1 MSVEELLK
9 AFSKSLTLKD
19 KVDATEFGIK
29 GLSDIQQAELDQWY
43 TLSTRFPEAISQLNE
58 ALKDRTYLT
67 SSQELSLADAV
78 VLGKVMPFL
87 KQWTNEEIIAKR
99 HVIRWADLVQNTIL
113 VPEGEK
119 LKVSVDLEAPR
130 EIKAKP
136 EKKKNNENK
145 AEEKLKEETKEE
157 TKEEPKESKPSNEEE
172 SDKAVYK
179 AAEKKG
185 VKKEK
190 KKKTPQPPKEEAPI
204 TPGMIDLRVGHIE
217 KAVKH
222 PDADSLYVS
231 TIHMGDEEG
240 PRTVCSGLVKYIP
253 IEEMQ
258 GRDVIVVANLKPVT
272 MRGIKS
278 CAMVLCASNEDVVQF
293 VNPPPGSKP
302 GDKIFFE
309 TYDITPE
316 PVLNPKKKIWET
328 IQPGFSTTES
338 LEVVF
343 RKEGEPDRKLLNKK
357 GEMCLVK
364 SLIGAVVR

>member
-145 AEEKLKEETKEE
+145 AEEKLKEEGLKKRLKKSLKSPSPAMRKNQTKPY
-157 TKEEPKESKPSNEEE
+157 TR
-172 SDKAVYK
+172 
-179 AAEKKG
+179 
-185 VKKEK
+185 
-190 KKKTPQPPKEEAPI
+190 
-204 TPGMIDLRVGHIE
+204 L
-217 KAVKH
+217 
-222 PDADSLYVS
+222 
-231 TIHMGDEEG
+231 
-240 PRTVCSGLVKYIP
+240 PR
-253 IEEMQ
+253 
-258 GRDVIVVANLKPVT
+258 
-272 MRGIKS
+272 
-278 CAMVLCASNEDVVQF
+278 
-293 VNPPPGSKP
+293 
-302 GDKIFFE
+302 
-309 TYDITPE
+309 
-316 PVLNPKKKIWET
+316 
-328 IQPGFSTTES
+328 
-338 LEVVF
+338 
-343 RKEGEPDRKLLNKK
+343 RKELRKKRKRRRHSHLKK
-357 GEMCLVK
+357 RLQSHRG
-364 SLIGAVVR
+364 